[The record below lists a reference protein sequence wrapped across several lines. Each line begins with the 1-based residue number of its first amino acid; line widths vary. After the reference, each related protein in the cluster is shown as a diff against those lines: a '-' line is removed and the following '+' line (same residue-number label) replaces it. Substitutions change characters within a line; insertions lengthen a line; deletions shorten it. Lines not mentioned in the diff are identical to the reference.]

1 MPPTCRSDQP
11 MRMSN
16 DRDNDLPSRATNGS
30 HGRQWCAVAVEPRR
44 GRARRCD
51 SALPHE
57 AHSGGGN
64 IARTFGLNSRLFEL
78 WSGDVRSRCSH
89 VVIRESK
96 RAIIAKGERVG
107 KILGDRSR
115 FELSI
120 CFGQEES
127 RSIFPGSQ
135 GDFTLFFSFSTT
147 RRGSKTG
154 TGQNRIGLSS
164 LSRQVK
170 SVKASRVTRS
180 RHMPPSGT
188 RSHLPSRA

>member
-16 DRDNDLPSRATNGS
+16 DRDNDLPLRATNGS
-30 HGRQWCAVAVEPRR
+30 HGRQWYAVAVVPRR
-44 GRARRCD
+44 VQADDATVPCQ
-51 SALPHE
+51 HE

-96 RAIIAKGERVG
+96 RAIIAKGQRERALVVWA

-115 FELSI
+115 FELRFVLDKK
-120 CFGQEES
+120 C
-127 RSIFPGSQ
+127 RVDLPGSQ
-135 GDFTLFFSFSTT
+135 GDFTLFFLFDASDDEA
-147 RRGSKTG
+147 RQQDRDRD
-154 TGQNRIGLSS
+154 NRLG
-164 LSRQVK
+164 
-170 SVKASRVTRS
+170 
-180 RHMPPSGT
+180 
-188 RSHLPSRA
+188 